1 MEIIIEWEG
10 ISGVVKIIL
19 TVDSIFFVGYMIGK
33 KSK

>member
-19 TVDSIFFVGYMIGK
+19 IVDSIFFVGYMIGK